1 MARSIGFGRV
11 LGAPMPKIIRE
22 EHWERSLREQV
33 KALAPGWGV
42 KEDRGRV
49 RLRRRQPDGREQS
62 LTLEFKWIRSEAPDA
77 YVRVRNIYGL
87 MASDGLSLRQA
98 AVVAA
103 GNAPKVT
110 DEIDWRGAVDRFRE
124 QKLHH
129 GTTIKPGTWAHGYE
143 PVLTDAI
150 ALLTSRKPPTTPSD
164 LIDACIR
171 RWPPGS
177 RTRQERARNLAQFLT
192 FCTTRERF
200 PAIWQPPASLKDHIG
215 RKPATAVDG
224 GSDPVSDQ
232 EIINLI
238 ASFPDDSWGRRWA
251 DAIRLLAELGL
262 RPVELLYLSVRTDPK
277 TGQSYWWCGYQK
289 RAGGGVTR
297 PRRLF
302 PLPLVDKD
310 GEIQRWNLIQRW
322 EAGLLKLPEISEAS
336 VVAQRVNQYL
346 KRRPAWMALTAA
358 AAARGEKVTTY
369 SLRHSFS
376 VRGHQRGID
385 SGSMALAMGH
395 SLEVH
400 CRSYPWAT
408 ESGTENAFN
417 RAMQNAALVR

>member
-1 MARSIGFGRV
+1 MPSVRKQDPWETALRSQVRA
-11 LGAPMPKIIRE
+11 LGK
-22 EHWERSLREQV
+22 
-33 KALAPGWGV
+33 GWGV
-42 KEDRGRV
+42 QEERGRV
-49 RLRRRQPDGREQS
+49 RVNLRPPGEKSQS
-62 LTLEFKWIRSEAPDA
+62 VTLEIQWSERSAGDA
-77 YVRVRNIYGL
+77 YTRVRNLFGL
-87 MASDGLSLRQA
+87 VVGEGYNLRQA
-98 AVVAA
+98 ADVAA
-103 GNAPKVT
+103 GKAPKLTERT
-110 DEIDWRGAVDRFRE
+110 DWSGAMERFRD

-129 GTTIKPGTWAHGYE
+129 GTAIKPQTWAGGYE

-150 ALLTSRKPPTTPSD
+150 ALLTSRNPPTTPAD

-171 RWPPGS
+171 RWEPGS

-192 FCTTRERF
+192 YCTTRERF
-200 PAIWQPPASLKDHIG
+200 PAVWQPPPSLKDHIG
-215 RKPATAVDG
+215 RKPATAEAG

-238 ASFPDDSWGRRWA
+238 ASFPDDGPGRRWA

-262 RPVELLYLSVRTDPK
+262 RPVELTYLGVRTDPK
-277 TGQSYWWCGYQK
+277 TSQSYWWCSYQK

-297 PRRLF
+297 PRRLY
-302 PLPLVDKD
+302 PLPLIDGD
-310 GEIQRWNLIQRW
+310 GEMQRWNLLQRW
-322 EAGLLKLPEISEAS
+322 EAGLLRLPEMDESS
-336 VVAQRVNQYL
+336 RVALRVNQYL
-346 KRRPAWMALTAA
+346 RRRPAWMALIAA
-358 AAARGEKVTTY
+358 AAARDERVTTY
-369 SLRHSFS
+369 SFRHSYS

-408 ESGTENAFN
+408 ESGAENAFN